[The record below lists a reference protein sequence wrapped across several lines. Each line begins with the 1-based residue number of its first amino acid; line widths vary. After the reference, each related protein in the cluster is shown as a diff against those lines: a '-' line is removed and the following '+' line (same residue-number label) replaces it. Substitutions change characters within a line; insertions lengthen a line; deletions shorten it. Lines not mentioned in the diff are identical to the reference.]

1 MKKILVWDIPIR
13 LFHWAFAASLT
24 GAIAIGFLTDDD
36 DPLYMTHMLLGIV
49 AVFLLVL
56 RIIMGL
62 VGSRH
67 ARFSS
72 FPLGPRG
79 MAVYF
84 VSAVFAKTRR
94 YAGNNP
100 GSALAAVL
108 MFLLVPAL
116 FVTGAGIGGGE
127 VGEIHETLAWAL
139 LAVIVLHIAGLILHT
154 LRHRESIGL
163 SMITG
168 KKSGEPENAI
178 PSSHPVWGMVFALA
192 AIAWIGGLFANHAPD
207 TASVRLPLIGAS
219 VRLGENEGDEHRGGE
234 SRHHERG
241 RHREHDDDDD

>member
-1 MKKILVWDIPIR
+1 MNKILVWDIPTR

-36 DPLYMTHMLLGIV
+36 DPLFMTHMLLGIV
-49 AVFLLVL
+49 AVFLLAG
-56 RIIMGL
+56 RIVMGL
-62 VGSRH
+62 VGSRY

-72 FPLGPRG
+72 FPLRPVETV
-79 MAVYF
+79 AYF
-84 VSAVFAKTRR
+84 ISAVFAKTKR

-139 LAVIVLHIAGLILHT
+139 LAVIALHIAGLILHT
-154 LRHRESIGL
+154 IRHREGIGL

-168 KKSGEPENAI
+168 RKSGESEDAVL
-178 PSSHPVWGMVFALA
+178 SSHPVWGAAFALA
-192 AIAWIGGLFANHAPD
+192 ATAWIGGLFANHDA
-207 TASVRLPLIGAS
+207 ASATVKLPLLGATIQ
-219 VRLGENEGDEHRGGE
+219 LGENESGEHEHEKG
-234 SRHHERG
+234 SR
-241 RHREHDDDDD
+241 RENDDDDDD

>member
-1 MKKILVWDIPIR
+1 MNKILVWDIPTR

-36 DPLYMTHMLLGIV
+36 DPLFMTHMLLGIV
-49 AVFLLVL
+49 AVFLLIV
-56 RIIMGL
+56 RIVMGI

-67 ARFSS
+67 ARFASY
-72 FPLGPRG
+72 PLRPGE
-79 MAVYF
+79 VTTYF
-84 VSAVFAKTRR
+84 AGALLSKTRR

-116 FVTGAGIGGGE
+116 FITGAGIGGGE

-139 LAVIVLHIAGLILHT
+139 LAVVALHIAGLILHT
-154 LRHRESIGL
+154 IRHRESIGL

-168 KKSGEPENAI
+168 RKSGEPADAI
-178 PSSHPVWGMVFALA
+178 PSSHPVWGAAFALA
-192 AIAWIGGLFANHAPD
+192 ATAWIGGLFANHDSAN
-207 TASVRLPLIGAS
+207 ASVKLPLLGATIQ
-219 VRLGENEGDEHRGGE
+219 LGENESEEHE
-234 SRHHERG
+234 HEKG
-241 RHREHDDDDD
+241 SHREHDDDDDDDD